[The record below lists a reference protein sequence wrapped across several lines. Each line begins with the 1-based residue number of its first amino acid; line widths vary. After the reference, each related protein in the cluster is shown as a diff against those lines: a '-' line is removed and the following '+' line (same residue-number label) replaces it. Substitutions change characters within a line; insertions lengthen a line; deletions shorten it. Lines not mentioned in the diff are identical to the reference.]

1 MRTIFYTRDG
11 SLADQGLTFGDPD
24 LVGTNKATSGK
35 DYGPLVIEHD
45 GQRLPSALQQ
55 VEHYEIDIFQ
65 DIDSFGRQGD
75 LDYIPI
81 ETVDDCDVEGDE
93 VFSVLS
99 RPQNNRDYL
108 DTSNPQD
115 GFEVKIVD
123 NDDEFCFIS
132 EHIDVVEGAD
142 GDISLPLTVKR
153 TGVLAAKTIQ
163 YSTIPLTTNL
173 DDFDSITLG
182 NIVFGMGSEEETV
195 DITIKCDGEV
205 EGPEIFAVE
214 LYHPTDPD
222 PSVCTGKIGRPG
234 RAFVTIHD
242 HQKSLFSFEYHD
254 YAVTEPLQGETETVT
269 IKVVRSGDIGRQSTI
284 VLSLRDIT
292 TQDGLDYTPPT
303 SLSVTFDEDETTK
316 EVSID
321 INSDTFE
328 EDPETL
334 ELSIDEV
341 SDKNDVISKP
351 CTTLVT
357 IHDRKGSCVEF
368 ATPGDYFVL
377 ESSSEVSVTL
387 WRSGNVKDAVQIG
400 LTTADVDAKSEQDY
414 IGLPSFPMP
423 ILFGPGQTSVT
434 KTITIINDQ
443 NKEPDECF
451 QLSLHKLNYV
461 DNVDIC
467 STDATVFIKDDDDQ
481 FYFEGIFARV
491 EEGRCTAVKIL
502 RCGYLDKE
510 SSIRVTAEPSSADT
524 SDYEI
529 PSINSAIEF
538 DNNQDS
544 RELQICATVDTL
556 YEKDEELSLVLQPND
571 AYSGI
576 NNNGQIRYPDRVHV
590 VIISNNQ
597 ELISCD
603 PDCENGE
610 CAEGNNCVCQTG
622 YAGYRCQTQIMC
634 SPLLLANGMV
644 EPPQNDY
651 DVDSQVTCSC
661 DTGYRLVG
669 SSTLTCKLDE
679 NVAIWPASWSPQ
691 PPICV
696 EEHEEIMCSP
706 LQLANGKVVP
716 LQNEYDVDSQ
726 VTCSCDTGYRLA
738 GTPTLTCSLV
748 AKNVALWSPQP
759 PICVEEHEDNS
770 AVLIRIILGGIALLG
785 VLVGL
790 PVIVI
795 LCFRNV
801 INPPKSQLQPQQQ
814 PQVQLMPYDGVNQ
827 YPFTGNAQ
835 TVAPPL
841 MF

>member
-1 MRTIFYTRDG
+1 MFNY
-11 SLADQGLTFGDPD
+11 
-24 LVGTNKATSGK
+24 
-35 DYGPLVIEHD
+35 
-45 GQRLPSALQQ
+45 
-55 VEHYEIDIFQ
+55 
-65 DIDSFGRQGD
+65 
-75 LDYIPI
+75 
-81 ETVDDCDVEGDE
+81 
-93 VFSVLS
+93 LS
-99 RPQNNRDYL
+99 
-108 DTSNPQD
+108 
-115 GFEVKIVD
+115 
-123 NDDEFCFIS
+123 DEFCFIS
-132 EHIDVVEGAD
+132 EHIEVVEGAD
-142 GDISLPLTVKR
+142 GDIILPLTVKR
-153 TGVLAAKTIQ
+153 TGVLAAKTIL
-163 YSTIPLTTNL
+163 YSTIDLTANSP
-173 DDFDSITLG
+173 DDFIPESLS
-182 NIVFGMGSEEETV
+182 NIVFGLGSDAETLEL
-195 DITIKCDGEV
+195 TIKCDGEV
-205 EGPEIFAVE
+205 EGPEMFAVD

-254 YAVTEPLQGETETVT
+254 YAVTEPLQGETEPVTVT
-269 IKVVRSGDIGRQSTI
+269 VVRRGDIGRQSTI
-284 VLSLRDIT
+284 VLSLRDIS
-292 TQDGLDYTPPT
+292 TQDGLDYTPPS

-321 INSDTFE
+321 INSDTLE
-328 EDPETL
+328 EDPETF

-341 SDKNDVISKP
+341 SDKNDVISKQ
-351 CTTLVT
+351 CTTVVT
-357 IHDRKGSCVEF
+357 INDRRRSCVEF
-368 ATPGDYFVL
+368 AAPGDYSVL

-400 LTTADVDAKSEQDY
+400 LTTADVDAKSEPGESGQDY
-414 IGLPSFPMP
+414 NGLQSSP
-423 ILFGPGQTSVT
+423 ISFGPGQTSVT

-443 NKEPDECF
+443 IKETDECF
-451 QLSLHKLNYV
+451 QLSLRKLNYH

-491 EEGRCTAVKIL
+491 EEGQCTEVKIL
-502 RCGYLDKE
+502 RWGYLDKE
-510 SSIRVTAEPSSADT
+510 SSVRVTVESSSADT
-524 SDYEI
+524 TDYVI
-529 PSINSAIEF
+529 QPINSATALEF
-538 DNNQDS
+538 GINQDS
-544 RELQICATVDTL
+544 RELQICATIDTL
-556 YEKDEELSLVLQPND
+556 YEKDEQLSLVLQP
-571 AYSGI
+571 YSGI

-590 VIISNNQ
+590 VILSNDQ
-597 ELISCD
+597 EPISCD

-634 SPLLLANGMV
+634 SPLQLANGKV
-644 EPPQNDY
+644 VPLQNDY

-661 DTGYRLVG
+661 DTGYRLDG
-669 SSTLTCKLDE
+669 TSILTCKLDE
-679 NVAIWPASWSPQ
+679 NVAIWPSSWSPQ

-716 LQNEYDVDSQ
+716 LQNDYDVDSQ

-738 GTPTLTCSLV
+738 GISTLTCRLV
-748 AKNVALWSPQP
+748 AKNVALWFPP

-770 AVLIRIILGGIALLG
+770 TVLIGIILGGIALLG

-801 INPPKSQLQPQQQ
+801 INPRINPPKTQLQPQQQ